1 MEDEVQFQQQ
11 GSRIRMW
18 ISGERKDPV
27 LPHPS
32 VKAKVGYFGAVRM
45 KDGKFVYS
53 REGVSFNARTF
64 FAFLKFLKSQSAKK
78 GKKVVVVLD
87 NARYHHAKY
96 FKKWVKKHEEK
107 FGFLFLPPYS
117 PQLNT
122 SERIWKLTKRL
133 KIHNQYFPNL
143 KTLIMT
149 VEEQFEKWFR
159 PNPTLR
165 KLCVKI

>member
-11 GSRIRMW
+11 GSSIKMW
-18 ISGERKDPV
+18 ISKKKNDSV
-27 LPHPS
+27 LPHAS

-53 REGVSFNARTF
+53 REGVSFNAKTF
-64 FAFLKFLKSQSAKK
+64 FAFLKFLRSQSVKK
-78 GKKVVVVLD
+78 DKKIVVVLD

-96 FKKWVKKHEEK
+96 FRKWIQKHKEK
-107 FGFLFLPPYS
+107 FELLFLPPYS
-117 PQLNT
+117 PNLNT

-133 KIHNQYFPNL
+133 KVHNQYFPNL
-143 KTLIMT
+143 QKLIMA
-149 VEEQFEKWFR
+149 VEEQFEKWTR

-165 KLCVKI
+165 KLCAKI